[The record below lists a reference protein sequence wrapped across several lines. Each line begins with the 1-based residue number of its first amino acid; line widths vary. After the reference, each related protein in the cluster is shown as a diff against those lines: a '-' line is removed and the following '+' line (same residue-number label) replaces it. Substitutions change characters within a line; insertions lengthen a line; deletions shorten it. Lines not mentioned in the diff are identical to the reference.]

1 MIRAGLTRVRAASE
15 FSPSPEEGG
24 GGGGGV
30 AGWGRGGFRGQSVL
44 FLFPD
49 ASTQRFPANKIEVLI
64 KGFKQLAHIH

>member
-1 MIRAGLTRVRAASE
+1 M
-15 FSPSPEEGG
+15 
-24 GGGGGV
+24 